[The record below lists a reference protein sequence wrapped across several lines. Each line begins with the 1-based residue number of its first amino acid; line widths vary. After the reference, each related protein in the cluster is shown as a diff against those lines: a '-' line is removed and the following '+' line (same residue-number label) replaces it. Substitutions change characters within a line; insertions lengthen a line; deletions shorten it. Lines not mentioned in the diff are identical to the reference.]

1 MEELQKLQTCQLS
14 NSRLKTELEDI
25 DIQKQGI
32 HLNKKDK
39 E

>member
-1 MEELQKLQTCQLS
+1 MLKIRDDVDLKKLE
-14 NSRLKTELEDI
+14 NI

-32 HLNKKDK
+32 HLNKKNK